1 LEILLDVYSK
11 APRFSILVMKN
22 NERRNYIQA
31 ETIFQRSV
39 CPSTVHAQANKGGEV
54 THFVIQIRYTASIV
68 RKGCFQLRDFT
79 RATGKFKSFK
89 HSTTFTHNG
98 VVCVEIHEICLYLS
112 PSVSTPG
119 MLKCLL

>member
-1 LEILLDVYSK
+1 MEILLDVYSK

-68 RKGCFQLRDFT
+68 RKGCFQVT
-79 RATGKFKSFK
+79 RFHTCDGE
-89 HSTTFTHNG
+89 
-98 VVCVEIHEICLYLS
+98 V
-112 PSVSTPG
+112 
-119 MLKCLL
+119 